1 MSKKNLFNKKFN
13 KSVLSITKRIESF
26 FNFFKENFFNKK
38 NFSRNLNAIDKR
50 IFFTI
55 AIIVIAIT
63 GYFLSPSFFDKNKI
77 KAELENQILDQY
89 NLKVKFDATLK
100 YGLFPKPHFYS
111 KDTIIYYE
119 TSDVAK
125 SNNAKVFI
133 SINNFFSSN
142 KIKIKNLIFKKTD
155 FKINSLTY
163 NFFINLLT
171 EKKSTHE
178 INFIDS
184 KLFYLDQNKDMIFFS
199 NLKNLNFLY
208 KDELVQK
215 FNSKLDIFNIPMNLE
230 LQHNS
235 FEKKFFTEINSH
247 PLRLNIKGDTNYDK
261 KKIRRPIRFYRY
273 K

>member
-13 KSVLSITKRIESF
+13 KSVLSINKRIESF
-26 FNFFKENFFNKK
+26 FNFFKENFSSKK

-55 AIIVIAIT
+55 AIIIIAIT

-125 SNNAKVFI
+125 TKNTKVFI

-184 KLFYLDQNKDMIFFS
+184 KLFYLDKNKDMIFFA

-208 KDELVQK
+208 KDDLLQK
-215 FNSKLDIFNIPMNLE
+215 FNTKLNIFNIPMNLKVE
-230 LQHNS
+230 HNS
-235 FEKKFFTEINSH
+235 FEKKI
-247 PLRLNIKGDTNYDK
+247 
-261 KKIRRPIRFYRY
+261 FY
-273 K
+273 